1 MWHRGAAYV
10 SGRKVSSKRL
20 RYISPISPLCLRYI
34 SKVSSK
40 RLGVRKDHAFRFRV
54 RCRNSVGESETS
66 APLEVRS
73 KRLPPLPTE
82 VRQHVPRAW
91 VETDL
96 DDLLAA
102 DAPRRAMHRAAA
114 LLEASTAYPYPYP

>member
-1 MWHRGAAYV
+1 MAPRRSVRERQEGELEAPEIHLA
-10 SGRKVSSKRL
+10 
-20 RYISPISPLCLRYI
+20 YISPISPLYLPYI

-40 RLGVRKDHAFRFRV
+40 RLSVRKDHAFRFRV

-82 VRQHVPRAW
+82 VRQHVPRSW
-91 VETDL
+91 L
-96 DDLLAA
+96 G
-102 DAPRRAMHRAAA
+102 
-114 LLEASTAYPYPYP
+114 